1 MEEARL
7 AYFSSVIADCRT
19 MRLVGLDPQAA
30 DPSRGGLTLESLYIS
45 LDTTMSKKKAVKSQ
59 EAKEDDLSFSGF
71 VNEPL
76 SVLQALFESENQR
89 MVLLG
94 LPGTGKS
101 TFVRYLA
108 LRMAQAEV
116 DRGKNV
122 QELLPGWKTG
132 AVLPLII
139 SLGRLAESISSD
151 RQRGSTILIENYV
164 EQTLKSDERMVGFAD
179 SIFEEL
185 ERVGGLVLFD
195 GLDEVADLGL
205 RPVVVQAVED

>member
-1 MEEARL
+1 
-7 AYFSSVIADCRT
+7 
-19 MRLVGLDPQAA
+19 MRLVGLDLQAA

-116 DRGKNV
+116 DKSINI
-122 QELLPGWKTG
+122 QDLLPGWKG
-132 AVLPLII
+132 
-139 SLGRLAESISSD
+139 EH
-151 RQRGSTILIENYV
+151 GS
-164 EQTLKSDERMVGFAD
+164 EQVGT
-179 SIFEEL
+179 
-185 ERVGGLVLFD
+185 
-195 GLDEVADLGL
+195 
-205 RPVVVQAVED
+205 